1 MDSQQP
7 MQQQQPAKSYE
18 SQLSSGLYGGTVE
31 KTFVDKVLAK
41 EEVNEIKQLM
51 QKSTLTREDLLKL
64 LYLLAGNEIKL
75 LNFGEFDRYLLGKFF
90 AWVRDF
96 VSCAEL
102 LFDYKDRVERK
113 EVKISKLARAALKNS
128 ETMLLHDIKFV
139 IDIYCYLGR
148 STLSLGAVSFDTLTS
163 QRFEYAYSNALP
175 VATVPDNKGFQIKL
189 GGKK

>member
-1 MDSQQP
+1 MYP
-7 MQQQQPAKSYE
+7 QQQPLPPRSYE
-18 SQLSSGLYGGTVE
+18 GQLSRGIYGTNVE

-41 EEVNEIKQLM
+41 SEVNEIKELM
-51 QKSTLTREDLLKL
+51 QKASLTREDLLKL

-75 LNFGEFDRYLLGKFF
+75 LNFGEYDRYLLGKFF

-102 LFDYKDRVERK
+102 LFDYKDRVGK
-113 EVKISKLARAALKNS
+113 GEVKISKLAKAALKNS

-163 QRFEYAYSNALP
+163 QRFEYAYSNAQP
-175 VATVPDNKGFQIKL
+175 TASAPENKGISIKL
-189 GGKK
+189 GGRK